1 MSGRIA
7 AVLSVVVVLGVAAV
21 AAAVVLL
28 PREQADPGLTGAAR
42 LSTAPAPTNPATPP
56 PTRRTQ
62 TTQAGTTLE
71 PCPPSEAQRVTVL
84 TLNIHSGRTKAG
96 RLEFGQ
102 LASELRTWDA
112 DLVLLQE
119 VDRGRERTE
128 GVDQARRLASRLG
141 YSHVYGPTR
150 RFRPG
155 STGNAVLSRWPVV
168 DTRLRA
174 LPREVGTYRRG
185 LVRATV
191 DVGGQQ
197 VDVFSTHLDH
207 TSPGVR
213 QAQARAVAAAV
224 RGSSRPVVLGG
235 DLNAEPGT
243 RAVRAVERVGLVD
256 GWSVVGRHDGL
267 TVPAV
272 SPRRRI
278 DFVLANEAF
287 VPVRSRVLL
296 SGVSDHRAV
305 MTTYD
310 LLPQECD

>member
-7 AVLSVVVVLGVAAV
+7 AVLSVLVVLGVAAV

-28 PREQADPGLTGAAR
+28 PREPADPGRTGAAR
-42 LSTAPAPTNPATPP
+42 LSTAPAPTYPANPS
-56 PTRRTQ
+56 PTGRTQ
-62 TTQAGTTLE
+62 STQAGTTLE
-71 PCPPSEAQRVTVL
+71 PCPRTDAQRVTVL

-96 RLEFGQ
+96 RLELGR
-102 LASELRTWDA
+102 LASELKSWDA

-119 VDRGRERTE
+119 VDRGRDRTG
-128 GVDQARRLASRLG
+128 GVDQARRLAGRLG

-150 RFRPG
+150 QFRPG
-155 STGNAVLSRWPVV
+155 STGNAILTRWPMV

-185 LVRATV
+185 LARATV
-191 DVGGQQ
+191 DVDGEH

-213 QAQARAVAAAV
+213 RAQARAVAASV
-224 RGSSRPVVLGG
+224 RRSSRPVVLGG

-243 RAVRAVERVGLVD
+243 PAVRAVELVGLVD
-256 GWSVVGRHDGL
+256 GWSVVGRDEGL
-267 TVPAV
+267 TVPAA

-278 DFVLANEAF
+278 DYVLANEDF
-287 VPVRSRVLL
+287 VPVRSRVLV
-296 SGVSDHRAV
+296 SSVSDHRAV

-310 LLPQECD
+310 LLPRECG

>member
-1 MSGRIA
+1 MSGRVA
-7 AVLSVVVVLGVAAV
+7 ALVSVLVVLGVAAV
-21 AAAVVLL
+21 AAAAVVL
-28 PREQADPGLTGAAR
+28 PREQADPGSTGAAR
-42 LSTAPAPTNPATPP
+42 ISTAPAPTDAASPT

-62 TTQAGTTLE
+62 ATHAGTTLE
-71 PCPPSEAQRVTVL
+71 PCPRPDAQRVTVL

-96 RLEFGQ
+96 RLELGQ
-102 LASELRTWDA
+102 VASELRSWDA

-119 VDRGRERTE
+119 VDRGRERTS
-128 GVDQARRLASRLG
+128 GVDQPRWLAGRLG

-155 STGNAVLSRWPVV
+155 STGNAILSRWPVV

-174 LPREVGTYRRG
+174 LPRESGTYRRG
-185 LVRATV
+185 LARATV
-191 DVGGQQ
+191 DVAGQQ
-197 VDVFSTHLDH
+197 IDVISTHLDH
-207 TSPGVR
+207 SSPRVR
-213 QAQARAVAAAV
+213 QAQARAVAASV

-243 RAVRAVERVGLVD
+243 PALRAVERVGLVD
-256 GWSVVGRHDGL
+256 GWTVVGRHDGL
-267 TVPAV
+267 TVPAA

-278 DFVLANEAF
+278 DYVIADEAF

-310 LLPQECD
+310 LLPRACD